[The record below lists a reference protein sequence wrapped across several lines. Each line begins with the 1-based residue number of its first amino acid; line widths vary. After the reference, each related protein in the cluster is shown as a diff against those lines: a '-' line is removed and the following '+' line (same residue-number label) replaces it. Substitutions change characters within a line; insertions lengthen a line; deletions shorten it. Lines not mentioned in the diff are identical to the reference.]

1 MSRWVTGSALD
12 RAALCPASTVLP
24 RSVVAEGS
32 AAAHGRRVHKKLETG
47 EPITG
52 LSEEQRELW
61 YPPGGE
67 HEIQVWYDP
76 VTRASGLDRAHKGR
90 DYSWA
95 PPHWIVGTVDYI
107 HPSFRPPGL
116 ADCVLVD
123 DLKTGLRQR
132 TDTLQLGLGAKGA
145 VGHYLGA
152 KLVVSI
158 THVPR
163 SGGPATRE
171 YREIGPIDM
180 AEIQET
186 LDNLYALHLI
196 EKERLACGANRVY
209 KGSHCKYCPAKK
221 GCPAWSSPSII
232 AP

>member
-12 RAALCPASTVLP
+12 RAAACPASTVLP
-24 RSVVAEGS
+24 RSVVAAGT
-32 AAAHGRRVHKKLETG
+32 AAAHGRRIHKKLEIG
-47 EPITG
+47 EPIAG
-52 LSEEQRELW
+52 LSAEQRAEW

-76 VTRASGLDRAHKGR
+76 LIRTAGVDRAHKGR

-95 PPHWIVGTVDYI
+95 PPHWIVGTLDYL
-107 HPSFRPPGL
+107 HYRFEWKK
-116 ADCVLVD
+116 DQHVVLVD
-123 DLKTGLRQR
+123 DLKTGVPPAM
-132 TDTLQLGLGAKGA
+132 DTLQLGLGALSVSKSSD
-145 VGHYLGA
+145 LQ
-152 KLVVSI
+152 VVTSI

-163 SGGPATRE
+163 TRSAGEPTATRT

-196 EKERLACGANRVY
+196 EKERLAVRANRVY
-209 KGSHCKYCPAKK
+209 KGSHCRYCPAKK
-221 GCPAWSSPSII
+221 GCPAWSSP
-232 AP
+232 AT